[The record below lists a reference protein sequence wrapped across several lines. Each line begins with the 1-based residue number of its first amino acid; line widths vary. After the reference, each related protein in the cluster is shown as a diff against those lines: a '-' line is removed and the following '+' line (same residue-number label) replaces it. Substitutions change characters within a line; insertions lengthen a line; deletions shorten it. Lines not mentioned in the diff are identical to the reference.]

1 MRKLMVSRRR
11 VLNSTIGGA
20 AALIAAPAVISSARA
35 QSRVIYIN
43 TWGGSWT
50 AAEDAA
56 FFKPFTKET
65 GITVSPVTPVSYAK
79 LKAQVQFGNYEWDIT
94 EPTDADWLRADQEG
108 LAEKIDW
115 TIVKQSNLFEN
126 AVYANGIKFCSL
138 STNICY
144 RTDKLPNGGPRN
156 WADFW
161 DVKKFPGKR
170 ALYKNAVRVCIFAL
184 LADGVSKDQL
194 FPLDLDRAF
203 KKLDQIK
210 PHITVWWTQGS
221 QSQQLLRDGEVDMIS
236 IWNARASELKDQG
249 VPIEIVWQD
258 APVYFTMWG
267 VVKGAP
273 HAREAWEFIQF
284 AVQPERQAEFSRR
297 LYYGPSNPATYEYLS
312 PEVSRQL
319 PTSPENVKATFTTNL
334 EWEAANSAAVQERF
348 TQWLAS

>member
-1 MRKLMVSRRR
+1 MQKLSVSRRQ
-11 VLNSTIGGA
+11 VLSSAIAGTA
-20 AALIAAPAVISSARA
+20 VLIAAPAVISAARA
-35 QSRVIYIN
+35 QSRVVYIN

-65 GITVSPVTPVSYAK
+65 GITVRPVSPVSYAK
-79 LKAQVQFGNYEWDIT
+79 LKAQVQFRNYEWDIT
-94 EPTDADWLRADQEG
+94 ELTDADWLRADQEG
-108 LAEKIDW
+108 LAESIDW
-115 TIVKQSNLFEN
+115 SVISRSNLFEN
-126 AVYANGIKFCSL
+126 ATYANGVKFCSL
-138 STNICY
+138 STNLCY
-144 RTDKLPNGGPRN
+144 RTDKFRQGGPRS

-161 DVKKFPGKR
+161 DVKKFPGRR
-170 ALYKNAVRVCIFAL
+170 ALYNNPVRVVMFAL

-194 FPLDLDRAF
+194 FPMDLDRAF
-203 KKLDQIK
+203 RKLDQIK

-236 IWNARASELKDQG
+236 IWNARASELKNQG
-249 VPIEIVWQD
+249 VPVEIVWED
-258 APVYFTMWG
+258 APVYNTMWG

-297 LYYGPSNPATYEYLS
+297 LYYGPSNPAAYQYLS

-319 PTSPENVKATFTTNL
+319 PTSPENAKATFSTNL
-334 EWEAANSAAVQERF
+334 EWEAANSAAIQERF